1 MQTSDEQRCV
11 DVMAPETTTFEATQQ
26 AQGVISKTRQVRAEQ
41 IKLLYRHAPTGFVAT
56 LFNVGVTA
64 FIFRGVVSW
73 TVLSAWMSLVVVVTA
88 ARYLLVL
95 SYRRA
100 APTVEQMTPWRT
112 RFIIGAGAAGVVWGS
127 AGILLFPN
135 ESIVH
140 QVFLSFLLGGMAAGA
155 LATLSADRA
164 AFFAFFLPNVVPL
177 LLRLFSQGES
187 LSTAMG
193 FLATA
198 FCVVVLVV
206 AQHLHSSIVESL
218 RLRLENLDL
227 LQHLSVAKDRAEA
240 ASRAKSEFLANMS
253 HEIRTPMN
261 GVIGMTGLLLD
272 TPLSE
277 DQKDIA
283 QTVKSS
289 AEALLIIINDVL
301 DFSKIEAGKLAL
313 EYVPFCLRNVV
324 QETFKTVA
332 FPAQAKDLALRCQIA
347 AETPD
352 AFVGDP
358 WRLRQVLLNLVG
370 NAIKFTEH
378 GEIVIEVRSLRS
390 PEEINTASKSLAPES
405 ANFCLLHFSIHD
417 TGIGIAPEKLRSI
430 FDAFSQADS
439 STSRH
444 FGGTGLGLS
453 ICRKLTEMM
462 NGQIWVESE
471 VGKGSIFHFTA
482 RLKID
487 PTTALRQLESTEA
500 CSTER
505 LSKPK
510 RTTVL
515 HSILLAEDNVVNQ
528 KVAVRMLEKLG
539 YQTVVVANGR
549 DVLTALQQS
558 GPFAAILMDCQMPEL
573 DGFAATRAIRAQE
586 AAEHGVLQDARRL
599 PIVAMTANALQGDRE
614 RCLAA
619 GMDDYLTK
627 PVKPAELKRV
637 LERWVARARGE
648 QERTSTDIVNVA

>member
-1 MQTSDEQRCV
+1 MQVSNEQRLV
-11 DVMAPETTTFEATQQ
+11 DDMALEATTFAETQQ
-26 AQGVISKTRQVRAEQ
+26 TQGFVSKTRQVRAEQ
-41 IKLLYRHAPTGFVAT
+41 TKLLYSHAPTGFVAT

-73 TVLSAWMSLVVVVTA
+73 TVLLAWIGLVVVVTA

-100 APTVEQMTPWRT
+100 APTLEQITPWRT

-127 AGILLFPN
+127 AGILLFPH

-155 LATLSADRA
+155 LAILAADRA

-206 AQHLHSSIVESL
+206 AQHLHSSVVESL
-218 RLRLENLDL
+218 HLRLENLDL
-227 LQHLSVAKDRAEA
+227 LRHLSVAKDRAEA

-272 TPLSE
+272 TPLSD

-283 QTVKSS
+283 RTVKSS
-289 AEALLIIINDVL
+289 AEALLIVINDVL
-301 DFSKIEAGKLAL
+301 DFSKIEAGKLTL
-313 EYVPFCLRNVV
+313 EYVPFCLRSVV
-324 QETFKTVA
+324 EETLKTVA
-332 FPAQAKDLALRCQIA
+332 FPAQEKGLTIRCQID

-358 WRLRQVLLNLVG
+358 GRLRQVLLNLLG
-370 NAIKFTEH
+370 NAIKFTER
-378 GEIVIEVRSLRS
+378 GEIVLEAHSLGS
-390 PEEINTASKSLAPES
+390 LEESDTAGKSLTPES
-405 ANFCLLHFSIHD
+405 TNLCLLHFSIRD
-417 TGIGIAPEKLRSI
+417 TGIGIAPEKIRSI
-430 FDAFSQADS
+430 FDAFSQADG
-439 STSRH
+439 STSRQ

-453 ICRKLTEMM
+453 ICQKLTEMM
-462 NGQIWVESE
+462 DGKIWVESE
-471 VGKGSIFHFTA
+471 VGKGSSFHFTA
-482 RLKID
+482 RFKID
-487 PTTALRQLESTEA
+487 PPDVLRQVENPEA
-500 CSTER
+500 CSAEW
-505 LSKPK
+505 LGKPK
-510 RTTVL
+510 RTAVS

-528 KVAVRMLEKLG
+528 KVAVRLLEKLG
-539 YQTVVVANGR
+539 YQTIVVANGR
-549 DVLTALQQS
+549 EVLTTLQQY

-573 DGFAATRAIRAQE
+573 DGFAATQAIRAQE
-586 AAEHGVLQDARRL
+586 AAEHDVLQDVRRL
-599 PIVAMTANALQGDRE
+599 PIVAMTANALPGDRE

-627 PVKPAELKRV
+627 PVNPAELKRV
-637 LERWVARARGE
+637 LERWVTRAEGKHV
-648 QERTSTDIVNVA
+648 RTNADIVNAA